1 MVTPRRPNVKIGDKN
16 KKVLIVTECTIE
28 QTVISKNPYVTL
40 EVDTA
45 IIRNDVETNTVPETK
60 ICYIESNEKDKQHN
74 TVRYCMST
82 EEPAEEQQKKSETQH
97 NLQNQNKVN

>member
-1 MVTPRRPNVKIGDKN
+1 M
-16 KKVLIVTECTIE
+16 
-28 QTVISKNPYVTL
+28 ISKNPYLTL
-40 EVDTA
+40 EVDTV

-60 ICYIESNEKDKQHN
+60 IRYIESNEKDKKHN

-82 EEPAEEQQKKSETQH
+82 EEPVEEQKKKSETQH